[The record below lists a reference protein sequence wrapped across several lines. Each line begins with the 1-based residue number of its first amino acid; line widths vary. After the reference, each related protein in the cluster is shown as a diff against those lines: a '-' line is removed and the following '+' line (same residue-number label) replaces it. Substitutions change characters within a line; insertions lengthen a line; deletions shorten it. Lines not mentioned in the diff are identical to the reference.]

1 MLISSH
7 GLLTALSNR
16 IIGARVPGRVSTE
29 KCLEFS
35 LRKKILP
42 RVNPRIF
49 RLEEIN
55 EMVTLMEAGQ
65 VQDGR
70 MVMEFP

>member
-1 MLISSH
+1 MLVSLHCS
-7 GLLTALSNR
+7 LTALSNR
-16 IIGARVPGRVSTE
+16 IIGAKASGRISTE
-29 KCLEFS
+29 KCLKFS

-42 RVNPRIF
+42 RINPRIF

-55 EMVTLMEAGQ
+55 EMVALMEAGE

-70 MVMEFP
+70 MVIEFP

>member
-1 MLISSH
+1 MD
-7 GLLTALSNR
+7 
-16 IIGARVPGRVSTE
+16 
-29 KCLEFS
+29 FS

-42 RVNPRIF
+42 RVNPRKF

-55 EMVTLMEAGQ
+55 EMIALMEANQ

-70 MVMEFP
+70 MVIEFPW